1 MGALESIYVSTGTDL
16 VQLVQLIRM
25 PMLDAASLWLTRL
38 GEAPALL
45 MAAFVTA
52 LVNRQNRWIGLGML
66 AAFLLASLVNAELKS
81 ALDVPRPSADDVY
94 TAREASGS
102 ATPSAHTMSAA
113 AVWFFLALSMQRVGQ
128 VWLAFA
134 AVPLVVGFTRV
145 YLGMH
150 YPGDVLLGLGLGG
163 AIALLLHFAV
173 NWRSLLERQTP
184 APQLVSATPRRN
196 SPRTRTP

>member
-1 MGALESIYVSTGTDL
+1 
-16 VQLVQLIRM
+16 
-25 PMLDAASLWLTRL
+25 
-38 GEAPALL
+38 
-45 MAAFVTA
+45 
-52 LVNRQNRWIGLGML
+52 
-66 AAFLLASLVNAELKS
+66 
-81 ALDVPRPSADDVY
+81 
-94 TAREASGS
+94 
-102 ATPSAHTMSAA
+102 
-113 AVWFFLALSMQRVGQ
+113 MQRVGQ

>member
-1 MGALESIYVSTGTDL
+1 MSGLESIYVSTGTDL

-25 PMLDAASLWLTRL
+25 PMLDAAFSGLTRL

-45 MAAFVTA
+45 LASLAM
-52 LVNRQNRWIGLGML
+52 LVMPMQNRLHRQGRWIGLGML

-81 ALDVPRPSADDVY
+81 ALDVPRPSPDDVY
-94 TAREASGS
+94 TAGEASDS

-113 AVWFFLALSMQRVGQ
+113 AVWFFLALSLQRLGQ
-128 VWLAFA
+128 VWLAVA
-134 AVPLVVGFTRV
+134 AIPLVVGFSRV

-163 AIALLLHFAV
+163 AIAVLLHLALS
-173 NWRSLLERQTP
+173 WRGANSQP
-184 APQLVSATPRRN
+184 ATA
-196 SPRTRTP
+196 